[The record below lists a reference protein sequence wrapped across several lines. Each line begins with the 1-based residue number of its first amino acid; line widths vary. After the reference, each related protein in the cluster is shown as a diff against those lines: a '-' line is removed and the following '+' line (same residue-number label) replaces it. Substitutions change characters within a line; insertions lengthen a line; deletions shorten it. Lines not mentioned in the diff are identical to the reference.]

1 MHESSR
7 RWPAY
12 ALSAPAL
19 VFYGLLL
26 AVPLAA
32 TLLLSLRV
40 FDGAHATW
48 SGLGGMNYVA
58 VFGDPYFHTVF
69 ARTFALA
76 AIVTALCALLGTPE
90 AIILSRM
97 RAPWRSLCLVA
108 ILAPFLISVVVRTL
122 GWAVLLGGDGFI
134 SRVLQTLGLTDGPVV
149 LMYSMT
155 GMVIA
160 LVHVLVPFM
169 LIAVWVALQ
178 RCDPDVERAGASLGA
193 SEVMIFRRLVLPQ
206 IVPGIASGAVIVFSL
221 AATSF
226 ATPAIIGGRRLKVA
240 ATAIYDAFLGSMD
253 WPQGA
258 ALAVALLLANL
269 AILAAWQRL
278 GERRHSARSRTPAP
292 IVMEEVTS

>member
-40 FDGAHATW
+40 FDAAHATW
-48 SGLGGMNYVA
+48 AGLGGMNYLA
-58 VFGDPYFHTVF
+58 VLGDPYFHTIF

-76 AIVTALCALLGTPE
+76 AIVTGVCVLLGTPE
-90 AIILSRM
+90 AIILSRL
-97 RAPWRSLCLVA
+97 RAPWRGVCLVA

-122 GWAVLLGGDGFI
+122 GWAVLLGGDGPV
-134 SRVLQTLGLTDGPVV
+134 SGLLQALRLADGPVV

-160 LVHVLVPFM
+160 LVHVLVPFVVV
-169 LIAVWVALQ
+169 AVWVALQ

-193 SEVMIFRRLVLPQ
+193 SEWRIFRRLVLPQ
-206 IVPGIASGAVIVFSL
+206 IVPGIVSGAVMVFSL

-226 ATPAIIGGRRLKVA
+226 ATPAIIGGRRLKVV
-240 ATAIYDAFLGSMD
+240 ATAIYDAFLGTMD

-258 ALAVALLLANL
+258 ALAIALLIANL
-269 AILAAWQRL
+269 AILVAWQRL
-278 GERRHSARSRTPAP
+278 GERRGTRSERPVPMA
-292 IVMEEVTS
+292 MEEVAS

>member
-1 MHESSR
+1 MHESSS

-12 ALSAPAL
+12 ALNAPAL
-19 VFYGLLL
+19 AFYGLLL
-26 AVPLAA
+26 AVPLAS
-32 TLLLSLRV
+32 TLMLSLRV
-40 FDGAHATW
+40 FDAEHATW
-48 SGLGGMNYVA
+48 SGLGGINYLA
-58 VFGDPYFHTVF
+58 VLGDSYFHTIF
-69 ARTFALA
+69 ARTFVLA
-76 AIVTALCALLGTPE
+76 AVVTALCVLLGTPE

-134 SRVLQTLGLTDGPVV
+134 SQVLQALRLADGPVV

-160 LVHVLVPFM
+160 LVHVLVPFVV
-169 LIAVWVALQ
+169 IAVWVALQ

-193 SEVMIFRRLVLPQ
+193 SEVLIFRRLVLPQ
-206 IVPGIASGAVIVFSL
+206 IVPGIASGAVVVFSL

-226 ATPAIIGGRRLKVA
+226 ATPAIIGGRRLKVV

-258 ALAVALLLANL
+258 ALAIALLLANL
-269 AILAAWQRL
+269 AILVAWQRL
-278 GERRHSARSRTPAP
+278 GERRRGARSRIPAP
-292 IVMEEVTS
+292 MAMEEVTP

>member
-1 MHESSR
+1 MHDASR
-7 RWPAY
+7 RGPAY

-32 TLLLSLRV
+32 TGLLSLRV
-40 FDGAHATW
+40 ADATHATGA
-48 SGLGGMNYVA
+48 GLGAMHYVA
-58 VFGDPYFHTVF
+58 VLSDPYFHAIF
-69 ARTFALA
+69 ARTFTLA
-76 AIVTALCALLGTPE
+76 ATVTGVCVGLGTWE

-97 RAPWRSLCLVA
+97 RAPWRGLCLVA

-122 GWAVLLGGDGFI
+122 GWAVLLGGDGLI
-134 SRVLQTLGLTDGPVV
+134 SQALQVMGLADGPVV

-160 LVHVLVPFM
+160 LVHVLVPFVV
-169 LIAVWVALQ
+169 IAVWVALQ

-193 SEVMIFRRLVLPQ
+193 SEWWIFRRLVLPQ
-206 IVPGIASGAVIVFSL
+206 IVPGIVSGAVVVFSL

-226 ATPAIIGGRRLKVA
+226 ATPAIIGGRRLKVV
-240 ATAIYDAFLGSMD
+240 ATAIYDAFLGTMD

-258 ALAVALLLANL
+258 ALALTLLVANL
-269 AILAAWQRL
+269 AILVAWQRL
-278 GERRHSARSRTPAP
+278 GERRGTRSARPAP
-292 IVMEEVTS
+292 MPMGEVTP

>member
-1 MHESSR
+1 MHDASR

-19 VFYGLLL
+19 VFYGGLL

-32 TLLLSLRV
+32 TMLLSLRV
-40 FDGAHATW
+40 FDAAHATW
-48 SGLGGMNYVA
+48 VGLGGMNYVA
-58 VFGDPYFHTVF
+58 VLGDPYFHVIF

-76 AIVTALCALLGTPE
+76 AIVTGVCVLLGTWE

-122 GWAVLLGGDGFI
+122 GWAVLLGGDGLV
-134 SRVLQTLGLTDGPVV
+134 SRVLQALRLADGPVV

-160 LVHVLVPFM
+160 LVHVLVPFVV
-169 LIAVWVALQ
+169 IAVWVALQ

-193 SEVMIFRRLVLPQ
+193 SEWWIFRRLVLPQ
-206 IVPGIASGAVIVFSL
+206 IVPGIASGAVVVFSL

-226 ATPAIIGGRRLKVA
+226 ATPAIIGGRRLKVV
-240 ATAIYDAFLGSMD
+240 ATAIYDAFLGTMD

-258 ALAVALLLANL
+258 ALALVLLIANL

-278 GERRHSARSRTPAP
+278 GERRGTRSHRPMPVT
-292 IVMEEVTS
+292 MEEVTP

>member
-76 AIVTALCALLGTPE
+76 AIVTALCVLLGTPE

-97 RAPWRSLCLVA
+97 RAPWRGLCLVA
-108 ILAPFLISVVVRTL
+108 VLAPFLISVVVRTL

-134 SRVLQTLGLTDGPVV
+134 NHVLQALRLADGPVV

-160 LVHVLVPFM
+160 LVHVLVPFVV
-169 LIAVWVALQ
+169 IAVWVALQ
-178 RCDPDVERAGASLGA
+178 RCDPDVEPAGASLGA
-193 SEVMIFRRLVLPQ
+193 SEVLIFRRLVLPQ
-206 IVPGIASGAVIVFSL
+206 IVPGIASGAVVVFSL

-226 ATPAIIGGRRLKVA
+226 ATPAIIGGRRLKVV

-258 ALAVALLLANL
+258 ALAIALLLANL

-278 GERRHSARSRTPAP
+278 GERRRGVRLRTPVPMA
-292 IVMEEVTS
+292 MEEVTP

>member
-1 MHESSR
+1 MAETSR

-12 ALSAPAL
+12 ALSTPAL

-26 AVPLAA
+26 AVPLLS

-40 FDGAHATW
+40 FDTTHVTW
-48 SGLGGMNYVA
+48 TGLGVTNYLA
-58 VFGDPYFHTVF
+58 VLGDAYFHIIF
-69 ARTFALA
+69 ARTFVLA
-76 AIVTALCALLGTPE
+76 AIVTVLCVLLGTPE

-122 GWAVLLGGDGFI
+122 GWAVLLGGDGLV
-134 SRVLQTLGLTDGPVV
+134 SRLLETVHVVDEPLV

-160 LVHVLVPFM
+160 LVHVLVPFVV
-169 LIAVWVALQ
+169 IAVWVALQ

-193 SEVMIFRRLVLPQ
+193 SEGLIFRRLVLPQ
-206 IVPGIASGAVIVFSL
+206 IVPGIVSGAVVVFSL

-226 ATPAIIGGRRLKVA
+226 ATPAIIGGRRLKVV
-240 ATAIYDAFLGSMD
+240 ATAIYDAFLGTMD

-269 AILAAWQRL
+269 AILTTWQRL
-278 GERRHSARSRTPAP
+278 GERRRATSHTPAP
-292 IVMEEVTS
+292 VALEEVTP

>member
-1 MHESSR
+1 MPESSR

-19 VFYGLLL
+19 VFYGVLL

-32 TLLLSLRV
+32 TLVLSLRA
-40 FDGAHATW
+40 FDADRTTW
-48 SGLGGMNYVA
+48 AGLSAANYLTVL
-58 VFGDPYFHTVF
+58 GDPYFHAIF
-69 ARTFALA
+69 ARTFVLA
-76 AIVTALCALLGTPE
+76 TTVTALCVLLGTPE

-122 GWAVLLGGDGFI
+122 GWAVLLGGDGLV
-134 SRVLQTLGLTDGPVV
+134 SRALQALGLADGPVV

-160 LVHVLVPFM
+160 LVHVLVPFVV
-169 LIAVWVALQ
+169 IAVWVALQ

-193 SEVMIFRRLVLPQ
+193 GEFLIFRRLIWPQ
-206 IVPGIASGAVIVFSL
+206 IVPGIVSGAVIVFSL

-226 ATPAIIGGRRLKVA
+226 ATPAIIGGRRLKVV
-240 ATAIYDAFLGSMD
+240 ATAIYDAFLGTMD

-258 ALAVALLLANL
+258 ALALALLAANL
-269 AILAAWQRL
+269 VMLLAWQRL
-278 GERRHSARSRTPAP
+278 GERRGTRSERPVPMA
-292 IVMEEVTS
+292 MEEVTS

>member
-1 MHESSR
+1 MPDTSR

-40 FDGAHATW
+40 FDANRTMW
-48 SGLGGMNYVA
+48 TGLSAANYLA
-58 VFGDPYFHTVF
+58 VLGDPYFHAIF

-76 AIVTALCALLGTPE
+76 ATVTALCVLLGTPE

-122 GWAVLLGGDGFI
+122 GWAVLLGGDGLV
-134 SRVLQTLGLTDGPVV
+134 SRALQALGFADGPVM

-160 LVHVLVPFM
+160 LVHVLVPFVV
-169 LIAVWVALQ
+169 IAVWVALQ

-193 SEVMIFRRLVLPQ
+193 GEFLIFRRLIWPQ

-226 ATPAIIGGRRLKVA
+226 ATPAIIGGRRLKVV
-240 ATAIYDAFLGSMD
+240 ATAIYDAFLGTMD

-258 ALAVALLLANL
+258 ALALALLAANL
-269 AILAAWQRL
+269 VMLVAWQRL
-278 GERRHSARSRTPAP
+278 GERRGTRSERPAP
-292 IVMEEVTS
+292 IAMEEVTP

>member
-1 MHESSR
+1 MAETSR

-12 ALSAPAL
+12 ALSTPAL
-19 VFYGLLL
+19 VFYGVLL
-26 AVPLAA
+26 AVPLLS

-40 FDGAHATW
+40 FDAAQVTW
-48 SGLGGMNYVA
+48 TGLGVTNYLA
-58 VFGDPYFHTVF
+58 VLGDPYFHTIF
-69 ARTFALA
+69 ARTFVLA
-76 AIVTALCALLGTPE
+76 ATVTVLCVLLGTPE

-122 GWAVLLGGDGFI
+122 GWAVLLGGDGLV
-134 SRVLQTLGLTDGPVV
+134 SRLLQTVHVVDEPLV

-160 LVHVLVPFM
+160 LVHVLVPFVV
-169 LIAVWVALQ
+169 IAVWVALQ

-193 SEVMIFRRLVLPQ
+193 SETRIFRRLVLPQ
-206 IVPGIASGAVIVFSL
+206 IVPGIVSGAVVVFSL

-226 ATPAIIGGRRLKVA
+226 ATPAIIGGRRLKVV
-240 ATAIYDAFLGSMD
+240 ATAIYDAFLGTMD

-258 ALAVALLLANL
+258 ALAIALLFANL
-269 AILAAWQRL
+269 AILTAWQRL
-278 GERRHSARSRTPAP
+278 GERRRATSHAPAP
-292 IVMEEVTS
+292 VALEEVTP